1 MGQKISPN
9 LFRAYSKLSKTT
21 NQSTPDASGL
31 QPSVWFATKRTYSKL
46 ILQDKDIRDFIRLKM
61 SAAGLVEIIIRRFF
75 KKVEVTLFVTKPGVV
90 IGRSGATINQLK
102 EDLIKKFSLPAD
114 LRLDIQEYKDPF
126 RSAKVIGQELSDAI
140 KRGVSYRRLAKTY
153 LEKIRYA
160 GVLGAKIIIK
170 GRLNGAEIA
179 RGEKFENGSVPCHT
193 IDANID
199 FCRVP
204 CKTKAGI
211 IGIRVWLYK
220 GDKFK
225 NYIANQ

>member
-1 MGQKISPN
+1 MGQKISPS
-9 LFRAYSKLSKTT
+9 LFRAHKRLSNTT
-21 NQSTPDASGL
+21 NQSEDASNL
-31 QPSVWFATKRTYSKL
+31 QTSVWFASPKNYSKYL
-46 ILQDKDIRDFIRLKM
+46 LQDKEIRDFIRAKM
-61 SAAGLVEIIIRRFF
+61 SAAGLAEIIIRRFF
-75 KKVEVTLFVTKPGVV
+75 KKVEITLFVTKPGVI
-90 IGRSGATINQLK
+90 IGRSGATINKLK
-102 EDLIKKFSLPAD
+102 EDLIKKFALPAD

-126 RSAKVIGQELSDAI
+126 RSAKVVAQELSDAI
-140 KRGVSYRRLAKTY
+140 KRGMAYRRLAKSY

-160 GVLGAKIIIK
+160 GVLGSKIIIK

-179 RGEKFENGSVPCHT
+179 RAEKFESGSVPTHT

-199 FCRVP
+199 FYRMP

-225 NYIANQ
+225 NYTPS